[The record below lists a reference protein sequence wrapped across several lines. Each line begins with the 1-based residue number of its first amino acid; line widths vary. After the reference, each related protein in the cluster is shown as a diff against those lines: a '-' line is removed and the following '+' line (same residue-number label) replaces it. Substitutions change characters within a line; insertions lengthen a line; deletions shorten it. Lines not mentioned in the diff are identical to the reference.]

1 MTTIR
6 IEADILRDRELRLRH
21 LSLDL
26 TGAVNTNFNAGVVD
40 TAYDELH
47 NLWKESQNEIHSG
60 IDRVANLLRDI
71 REAFES
77 VEEQLV
83 NALPPAQAPKAGG
96 W

>member
-26 TGAVNTNFNAGVVD
+26 IGAVNSNFNAGVVD

-47 NLWKESQNEIHSG
+47 SMWKESQNEIHTAVDS
-60 IDRVANLLRDI
+60 VANLLRDI
-71 REAFES
+71 REAFQS
-77 VEEQLV
+77 LEEQLV
-83 NALPPAQAPKAGG
+83 NALPPPHARKASP
-96 W
+96 